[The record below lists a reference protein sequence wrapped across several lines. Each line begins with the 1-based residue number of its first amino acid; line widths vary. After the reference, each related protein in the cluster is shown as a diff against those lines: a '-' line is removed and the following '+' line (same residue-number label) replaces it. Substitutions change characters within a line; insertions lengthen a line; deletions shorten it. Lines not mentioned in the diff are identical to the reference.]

1 MRVTHILPMIGMV
14 TLCGAG
20 CTTECTTH
28 VEPAIVVVARDG
40 ATGANITD
48 SASGSVTDGSYSDS
62 FRPNSLNQTGVPL
75 SLRAADER
83 PGTYGVWV
91 VRPGYQPVSLTA
103 VTANDGEC
111 HVETVSLQ
119 VTMTR

>member
-1 MRVTHILPMIGMV
+1 MLSLV
-14 TLCGAG
+14 TLFGAG
-20 CTTECTTH
+20 CTDGLGTACTAS
-28 VEPAIVVVARDG
+28 VEPAIVIFALDG
-40 ATGANITD
+40 ATGVNITD

-62 FRPNSLNQTGVPL
+62 FRPNRLDQMGIPV

-103 VTANDGEC
+103 VTAKAGEC